1 MRNFQDTLCAFKRV
15 STRFKKPCSPVFLD
29 NYEQNKTK
37 KFLHTF
43 VDIAKE
49 TVCEKIQR
57 KETLLKL
64 ELLEFFLSLNQKTG
78 FLEVSI

>member
-1 MRNFQDTLCAFKRV
+1 MQPSVCTFQ
-15 STRFKKPCSPVFLD
+15 KPCSPVFLD
-29 NYEQNKTK
+29 NYEQNKPK

-57 KETLLKL
+57 EETL
-64 ELLEFFLSLNQKTG
+64 SLDKEKH
-78 FLEVSI
+78 L